1 MATTSLRLAKA
12 PRERL
17 AAAGRCRGVQL
28 AATHGSVRAPSVV
41 AQHADALVLMPLGLP
56 TAAIDWPIA
65 ITWALPAWIPAVA
78 ACLVAALI
86 VTTLARPSVTASPP
100 AAACAALYELPRG
113 G

>member
-41 AQHADALVLMPLGLP
+41 AQHADALVLMVLGLP
-56 TAAIDWPIA
+56 TAAVDWQIA
-65 ITWALPAWIPAVA
+65 ITWALPAWIPALA

-86 VTTLARPSVTASPP
+86 FATLAMPQAQALAN
-100 AAACAALYELPRG
+100 AA
-113 G
+113 